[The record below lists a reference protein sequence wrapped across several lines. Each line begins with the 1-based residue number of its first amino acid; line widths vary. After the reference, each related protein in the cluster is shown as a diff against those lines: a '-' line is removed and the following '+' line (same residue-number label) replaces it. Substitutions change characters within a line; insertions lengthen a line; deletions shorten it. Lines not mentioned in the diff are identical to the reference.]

1 MNYYIDNGKLYA
13 YNENGNT
20 HDLLAVIPADFIVDK
35 ERFDNLLNNAN
46 ETVKLR
52 LKVKELEE
60 RDTNGIGVEID
71 KKLRAAIASFRESI
85 DSIKIDLD
93 NARSYVSEAEDNAD
107 SARSYADDASINAS
121 DANERLDS
129 ANEGIS
135 SLCSAIDSL
144 ESSLDKD
151 SANEEDNNG

>member
-20 HDLLAVIPADFIVDK
+20 HDLLAVIPSDFIVDK

-71 KKLRAAIASFRESI
+71 NKLRAAIASFRESI
-85 DSIKIDLD
+85 ESIKDDIDT
-93 NARSYVSEAEDNAD
+93 ARDCASEAEDNAD
-107 SARSYADDASINAS
+107 SAKDYAADASIAASNA
-121 DANERLDS
+121 NDS
-129 ANEGIS
+129 LGRVNDGIS
-135 SLCSAIDSL
+135 DLCSAIDSL

>member
-60 RDTNGIGVEID
+60 RDTNGIRVEID

-85 DSIKIDLD
+85 DSIKSDLD
-93 NARSYVSEAEDNAD
+93 DACSYASEAEDH
-107 SARSYADDASINAS
+107 ADDAHGLAS
-121 DANERLDS
+121 DAQNSIDS
-129 ANEGIS
+129 ANGGIRE
-135 SLCSAIDSL
+135 LCSAIDSL
-144 ESSLDKD
+144 ESSLDYD